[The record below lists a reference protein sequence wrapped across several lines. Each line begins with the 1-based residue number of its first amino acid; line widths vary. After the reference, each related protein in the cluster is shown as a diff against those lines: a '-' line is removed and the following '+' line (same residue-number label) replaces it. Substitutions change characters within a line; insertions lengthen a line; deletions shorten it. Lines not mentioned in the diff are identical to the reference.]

1 VHRIGGWLV
10 VVGSLV
16 SWPGLGNAIP
26 ELDLA
31 AMIAD
36 MRPPSDD
43 DVPVALDGTRLDT
56 PEKLIAYLK
65 EINSRRQAS
74 DQRAPLTRSTLSASC
89 VPSPSTAPT
98 A

>member
-1 VHRIGGWLV
+1 M
-10 VVGSLV
+10 
-16 SWPGLGNAIP
+16 PGLPVSTAWADGPRRHRYAGVVARTGDAIP

-43 DVPVALDGTRLDT
+43 DVPIALDGTRLDT
-56 PEKLIAYLK
+56 PDKLIAYLE

-74 DQRAPLTRSTLSASC
+74 DQRAS
-89 VPSPSTAPT
+89 
-98 A
+98 